1 MVRESIFFA
10 AIRSFFIALFAIAGI
25 LVGIFVVMALIGG
38 VMGGLSNSLDGT
50 PELHY
55 SYTPEVQP
63 NADGVRKIEGSSVP
77 VVLKLN
83 INGVI
88 GLDSLTRK
96 EIGQQLIESRE
107 RSFEDDRVKAILLYI
122 DSPGGTVVDADGIY
136 RELKAYKEQH
146 HVPVYAFIDGLCAS
160 GGYYIASAADQ
171 VFASPASL
179 IGSVG
184 VITPPILNVSQLLD
198 KVGVT
203 SLTLYEGKGKDNL
216 NPFRTWHKGEEDNI
230 KASIDYYY
238 TMFVNVVTS
247 ARPGLDK
254 TKLVEDYGANI
265 YPAAIAKEH
274 GYIDDANATQQEV
287 LKLLLEKAGIDDEHY
302 QVVELENKNWFS
314 ELFHSQF
321 GLFSGKLSVQ
331 LELTPEMTLGLS
343 NQYLYL
349 YRP

>member
-10 AIRSFFIALFAIAGI
+10 AIRSFFVALFAMAGI
-25 LVGIFVVMALIGG
+25 LAGIFVVMALIGG
-38 VMGGLSNSLDGT
+38 VIGGLSNSLDGT
-50 PELHY
+50 PELNY
-55 SYTPEVQP
+55 SYTPEIRP
-63 NADGVRKIEGSSVP
+63 NAAGVRKIEASTVP

-83 INGVI
+83 ISGII

-96 EIGQQLIESRE
+96 DVAQQLVESRE

-136 RELKAYKEQH
+136 REINAYKKQYQ
-146 HVPVYAFIDGLCAS
+146 VPVYAYIDGLCAS
-160 GGYYIASAADQ
+160 GGYYIASAADK

-184 VITPPILNVSQLLD
+184 VITPPILNVSQLLE
-198 KVGVT
+198 KLGVQ

-238 TMFVNVVTS
+238 AMFVNVVTS

-254 TKLVEDYGANI
+254 SKLVEDYGANI
-265 YPAAIAKEH
+265 YPAAVAKEH
-274 GYIDDANATQQEV
+274 GYIDEANSTQQEV
-287 LKLLLEKAGIDDEHY
+287 LKELLEKAGIADKPY
-302 QVVELENKNWFS
+302 QVVELEHKNWLS

-321 GLFSGKLSVQ
+321 DLLSGKLSVK
-331 LELTPEMTLGLS
+331 LELTPEMSSGLS